1 MSADMVVCVDMD
13 KIDFR
18 SDHRLSDTL
27 ALQLFV
33 LRNQILRRG
42 LVLIIAMSLGL
53 VIATLSNGA
62 PLSDALADLGNNIG
76 RYLAI
81 AGAGLAVIHI
91 VILVMAVLA
100 WRRLVKPRQIRA
112 TLTADGITMQKDGF
126 SYGARW
132 ADADFLTEDGA
143 AILMKF
149 NRLYMRL
156 PKRGFAAGEQML
168 FRTLVSA
175 AVPKSANRLRHG
187 AAQANS

>member
-42 LVLIIAMSLGL
+42 LVLIVAMSLGL

-81 AGAGLAVIHI
+81 ALAGLVVIHL
-91 VILVMAVLA
+91 VILALAVLA

-112 TLTADGITMQKDGF
+112 
-126 SYGARW
+126 S
-132 ADADFLTEDGA
+132 
-143 AILMKF
+143 
-149 NRLYMRL
+149 
-156 PKRGFAAGEQML
+156 
-168 FRTLVSA
+168 S
-175 AVPKSANRLRHG
+175 S
-187 AAQANS
+187 

>member
-1 MSADMVVCVDMD
+1 MD
-13 KIDFR
+13 RIDFR

-42 LVLIIAMSLGL
+42 VILIIAMSLGL

-132 ADADFLTEDGA
+132 ADAGFLIENRA
-143 AILMKF
+143 AYLIKF
-149 NRLYMRL
+149 NQLYMRL
-156 PKRGFAAGEQML
+156 PKRGFAPGEEAV
-168 FRTLVSA
+168 FRQLVSA
-175 AVPKSANRLRHG
+175 VSGNANRLH
-187 AAQANS
+187 S

>member
-1 MSADMVVCVDMD
+1 MD
-13 KIDFR
+13 RIDFR

-81 AGAGLAVIHI
+81 ALAGLAVIHI
-91 VILVMAVLA
+91 VILVMAMLA

-112 TLTADGITMQKDGF
+112 ILTADGITMQKDGF

-132 ADADFLTEDGA
+132 ADTDFLTEDRA
-143 AILMKF
+143 AFLMKF

-156 PKRGFAAGEQML
+156 PKRGFAVGEEARFRALAG
-168 FRTLVSA
+168 A
-175 AVPKSANRLRHG
+175 AVSKSANRLRR
-187 AAQANS
+187 